1 MKYGENYYFIYPD
14 GEVLSAIW
22 RNSPMDNGMYNQNN
36 VFKTRR
42 EAWFESKRRAL
53 VTKIQRFRD
62 ECNEGKQLDW
72 DNENQAKFYIG
83 YDNLLG
89 ECYVTCNRV
98 LNNFVPFGY
107 FANHHDAELVLREYG
122 SEIKKL
128 FIEVE
133 KCIKNY

>member
-1 MKYGENYYFIYPD
+1 MEYGEKYYFIYPD
-14 GEVLSAIW
+14 GDVLSAIW
-22 RNSPMDNGMYNQNN
+22 RNSEMDNGMYSQNN

-62 ECNEGKQLDW
+62 KCNDGKPLD
-72 DNENQAKFYIG
+72 DVYQTKYFIAYSKYSGDLFVGTN
-83 YDNLLG
+83 NLAD
-89 ECYVTCNRV
+89 Y
-98 LNNFVPFGY
+98 FVSFGY
-107 FANHHDAELVLREYG
+107 FANIEDAEAVIHVFG

-133 KCIKNY
+133 K